1 MKWTEQYKLGAAETD
16 INSVASPSAILR
28 YMQDSS
34 NSQMLAMKPTYEE
47 LFDKGLSFVLSKITV
62 SMYGTLK
69 AHDRFEGETWACPSK
84 GVTFNRCYRIT
95 KDGNIIAEASSVW
108 ALIDVNRQKLCRVSD
123 VELNYGEDEPLE
135 LDAPTRFRIPADA
148 SLTLVGERVVEYADC
163 DLNGHMNNTR
173 YPDILCSY
181 ICKMKGVRPSK
192 MSINFVTEAPIGCSI
207 KIYSGFYDDAYYVR
221 TVRDDGKVNA
231 EAEIILEE
239 NG

>member
-1 MKWTEQYKLGAAETD
+1 MKWTEKYKLGAAETD
-16 INSVASPSAILR
+16 VNSIASPSAILR

-34 NSQMLAMKPTYEE
+34 NSQMLALKPTYEE
-47 LFDKGLSFVLSKITV
+47 LIDRGLSFVLSKITV

-69 AHDRFEGETWACPSK
+69 AHDSFEGETWACPSR
-84 GVTFNRCYRIT
+84 GVTFNRCYRI
-95 KDGNIIAEASSVW
+95 KKGDSIIAEASSVW
-108 ALIDVNRQKLCRVSD
+108 ALLNVNERKLCRVSD

-135 LDAPTRFRIPADA
+135 LDVPARFRIPAEA
-148 SLTLVGERVVEYADC
+148 NLTLVGERIVEYADC

-181 ICKMKGVRPSK
+181 ITSMKGVRASK
-192 MSINFVTEAPIGCSI
+192 MIISYVSEAPIGCSI

-221 TVRDDGKVNA
+221 TVRDDGKINA

-239 NG
+239 V

>member
-1 MKWTEQYKLGAAETD
+1 MKWTEKYKLGAAETD
-16 INSVASPSAILR
+16 VNSIASPSAILR

-34 NSQMLAMKPTYEE
+34 NSQMLALKPTYEE
-47 LFDKGLSFVLSKITV
+47 LLEQGLSFVLSKITV

-69 AHDRFEGETWACPSK
+69 AHDSFEGETWACPSK
-84 GVTFNRCYRIT
+84 GVTFNRCYRIK
-95 KDGNIIAEASSVW
+95 KDDIIVAEASSVW
-108 ALIDVNRQKLCRVSD
+108 ALLNINERKLCRVTD

-135 LDAPTRFRIPADA
+135 LDTPTRFRIPPEVN
-148 SLTLVGERVVEYADC
+148 LTLVGERIVEYADC

-181 ICKMKGVRPSK
+181 ITSMKGVRPAK
-192 MSINFVTEAPIGCSI
+192 MSINFVSEAPLGCSI

-239 NG
+239 VR